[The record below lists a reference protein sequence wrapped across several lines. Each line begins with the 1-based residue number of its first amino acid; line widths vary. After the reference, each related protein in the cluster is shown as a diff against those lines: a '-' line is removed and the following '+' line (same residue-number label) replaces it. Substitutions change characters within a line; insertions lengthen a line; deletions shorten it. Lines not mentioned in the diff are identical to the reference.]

1 MHVISEWLLG
11 DLCGQH
17 LLALGTEQRQHTWVP
32 QDSQSLPAAIS
43 EESWGQGD
51 LQGVCPALRQSPE
64 APSGL
69 KCAGALE
76 TCLRFEHPVWV
87 MTGSGV
93 DGDTQAAGDSR
104 GSGSH
109 GREPAGVG
117 AGSRS
122 HSQFAGGLVMCST
135 AEAGA
140 QFLLSRRPSQLCCLL
155 AKFFTSQHSDLT
167 LGLHLPVC

>member
-1 MHVISEWLLG
+1 MISVASTSW
-11 DLCGQH
+11 
-17 LLALGTEQRQHTWVP
+17 P
-32 QDSQSLPAAIS
+32 
-43 EESWGQGD
+43 WGQSSGSTPGC
-51 LQGVCPALRQSPE
+51 LRTIRACRRPFRKSPGVRETCRAFVQPLGRAPK

-117 AGSRS
+117 AGSGS